1 MADGGGKKKR
11 KLVDLTLDDDE
22 ALVVD
27 KLRVV
32 EKDNQPKE
40 QKRLLLDLTAD
51 DDVLPPR
58 RESNNNNDDNDVPLE
73 EQNVA
78 KSPASPDI
86 DDIIKLIRAIDD
98 EFNEEYEEQENV
110 ADGEPVRQLVND
122 AKPKEQKRP
131 VLDLTAD
138 SDDDAFSP
146 QQPRRESNNDDDND
160 VPLEDSVEEQNEKK
174 ENAANNQP
182 VRQVVNDN
190 QPNEKKQTA
199 SSSEIVLDDL
209 IRDFGRLFSAERQ
222 KEIAMAIFLNEN
234 ITRREIDVL
243 RTENVV
249 NSVVDYIPL
258 TTDFE
263 GVDTQGADPRRA
275 PWEGNEAADYRF
287 AAEFTSRSVRRLAVV
302 YARVGAKPLSYVP
315 NRPWSIIMGRDVGFN
330 IAYLQP
336 NSRIYRSAWLE
347 EWDKSYF

>member
-1 MADGGGKKKR
+1 M
-11 KLVDLTLDDDE
+11 
-22 ALVVD
+22 
-27 KLRVV
+27 
-32 EKDNQPKE
+32 
-40 QKRLLLDLTAD
+40 
-51 DDVLPPR
+51 
-58 RESNNNNDDNDVPLE
+58 
-73 EQNVA
+73 
-78 KSPASPDI
+78 
-86 DDIIKLIRAIDD
+86 
-98 EFNEEYEEQENV
+98 
-110 ADGEPVRQLVND
+110 
-122 AKPKEQKRP
+122 
-131 VLDLTAD
+131 
-138 SDDDAFSP
+138 
-146 QQPRRESNNDDDND
+146 
-160 VPLEDSVEEQNEKK
+160 
-174 ENAANNQP
+174 
-182 VRQVVNDN
+182 
-190 QPNEKKQTA
+190 
-199 SSSEIVLDDL
+199 

-347 EWDKSYF
+347 EWDKTPDKPWYGNLAVALQYNNTHFARERREKQIAVFEAKRSMSLVDMTNYENVYKIWQMIRDMNPRNDGLRYSFEQIFSLRKYTIKADGNPDAVRADIFSNDPGIIKMPDGTPIVRRTSILDYDEAFIYWFDITFPQYDGWCFLHKRGELRDAKNNLICEKISLLQGHHDEFYISRPYNTLRRLQYVIADMQ